1 MIRPQPAP
9 QQDVTVSVTE
19 LSASDP
25 QAASL
30 EELQAVYSL
39 SATADGQVLTELSGS
54 VTVRFSCP
62 APQTGGMI
70 FAVFRAEDGSLKVF
84 RARYDRISGQLVFQ
98 TDLLGDFAVVC
109 IDYDGE
115 LYSEEFY
122 ALLESF
128 DSVRSLR

>member
-30 EELQAVYSL
+30 EELQPVYSL
-39 SATADGQVLTELSGS
+39 SATADGQVLTGLSGS

-70 FAVFRAEDGSLKVF
+70 FADSTLIERKVE
-84 RARYDRISGQLVFQ
+84 RDM
-98 TDLLGDFAVVC
+98 LGDFAVVC

-115 LYSEEFY
+115 LYSDEFY